1 MFCPFLKIFDVR
13 IKETISVRRVTF
25 LFFFDRNNSV
35 KYRVIH
41 GETKKDVKYER
52 KVQTGIFI
60 ENGH

>member
-1 MFCPFLKIFDVR
+1 M
-13 IKETISVRRVTF
+13 
-25 LFFFDRNNSV
+25 